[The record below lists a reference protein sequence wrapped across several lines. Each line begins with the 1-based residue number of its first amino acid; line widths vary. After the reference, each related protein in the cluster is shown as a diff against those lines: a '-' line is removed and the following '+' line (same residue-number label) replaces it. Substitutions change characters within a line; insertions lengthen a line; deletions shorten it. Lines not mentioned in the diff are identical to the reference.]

1 MGREQDDG
9 IDRVTARAVVVWSVA
24 VLAYAVAVLARSSL
38 SATGVEA
45 ALRFETTASAL
56 SMFAVLQLA
65 VYAGMQIPAGI
76 FLDRY
81 GARVAITLGCTL
93 IGAGQVAMAVASSVP
108 EAVGAR
114 VLVGAGDSFVFIS
127 VIRLVPAWFPPRTVP
142 LTTQLTGMFG
152 QLGQLGSLV
161 PLMALLHARGWP
173 AAFVA
178 AGSLALIVA
187 ALVALV
193 VRDGRSRIVVALP
206 DAVHAS
212 AETTDDVAPAT
223 RTQHATAAPTML
235 ETWRNPGT
243 RAGFWAHFVA
253 PFPAY
258 AFVLLWGF
266 VYMTRSQDVSPNA
279 ALRVL
284 NVYVVS
290 CLVMGP
296 PVGVL
301 AGRFPGRRLLLV
313 LSVVGAQAAAWVVA
327 LAWPGPAPVAVMLL
341 LAVTMGAAGA
351 ASLIGFDYARET
363 NPLRTL
369 GLSTGMVNTGGFV
382 ATLTTVLLVG
392 VVLDALGE
400 GTPALMTDRGFTVA
414 WLTLVPLWVLGVTM
428 LVRADGRLRRA
439 QTAV

>member
-1 MGREQDDG
+1 MGQEHGNG
-9 IDRVTARAVVVWSVA
+9 IHRVTARAVVVWSVA

-81 GARVAITLGCTL
+81 GARIAITLGCVL
-93 IGAGQVAMAVASSVP
+93 IGAGQVAMAFASSVP

-161 PLMALLHARGWP
+161 PLMALLHSRGWP

-178 AGSLALIVA
+178 AGSLALVVA

-193 VRDGRSRIVVALP
+193 VRDGRSRVVVPLP
-206 DAVHAS
+206 DSDPAPRP
-212 AETTDDVAPAT
+212 VAQPPS
-223 RTQHATAAPTML
+223 AAPTML

-266 VYMTRSQDVSPNA
+266 VYMTRSQGVSTDA
-279 ALRVL
+279 ALGVL

-296 PVGVL
+296 LVGVL
-301 AGRFPGRRLLLV
+301 AGRFPRRRLLLV
-313 LSVVGAQAAAWVVA
+313 LTVVGVQAGAWVVA
-327 LAWPGPAPVAVMLL
+327 LAWPGAAPVPVMLL

-351 ASLIGFDYARET
+351 GSLLGFDYARDT

-369 GLSTGMVNTGGFV
+369 GLSTGMVNTGGFM

-392 VVLDALGE
+392 VVLDGLGE
-400 GTPALMTDRGFTVA
+400 GTPSLMTDRGFTLA
-414 WLTLVPLWVLGVTM
+414 WLTLVPLWCLGITM

-439 QTAV
+439 QTAA